1 MKIIEMSIVGF
12 INTTIFI
19 NKCKKGDIQ
28 YENTKKE
35 ANGRCED
42 D

>member
-19 NKCKKGDIQ
+19 NKCKKGDI
-28 YENTKKE
+28 
-35 ANGRCED
+35 
-42 D
+42 